1 MITIDECPVIDGFAS
16 SSCAFPINGGL
27 GGALNVCCHAGIC
40 SVSFVP
46 HGTYDDLFTNDDG
59 NMFTTFVAQFETC
72 LSEGDRCEDI
82 EQIMCKDGYTNEWLT
97 NTRANEYCNY
107 RKTESHSKYPTKSP
121 SKFPSQYTT

>member
-1 MITIDECPVIDGFAS
+1 M
-16 SSCAFPINGGL
+16 
-27 GGALNVCCHAGIC
+27 NVCCHAGIC
-40 SVSFVP
+40 SIAMVAP
-46 HGTYDDLFTNDDG
+46 GTYDDLFIIDDG
-59 NMFTTFVAQFETC
+59 NMFTTFVAQFESDVNLCELETC